1 MVYEQTRHGY
11 TLRLT
16 VTETATNVDTNKSTL
31 TYSLQLISGNTYH
44 FESFGVGATVTMDGV
59 TVASR
64 SRDTDPYLTIGFNST
79 LTLLSGS
86 TQITHAADGTKT
98 VSVGY
103 TLNMADRY
111 YTPGSMSGTGSFVCA
126 TIPRATQPT
135 VDDNSVLI
143 GANVTISVSGRA
155 SASFS
160 HVLSYTVGSASGS
173 IATLNTS
180 TTSYTWTVP
189 ASVANQITKA
199 TTGIVTIQCTTK
211 NGNTVIGTK
220 SVDISVLV
228 PNTSDYK
235 PSVSGFA
242 VTEENADVIALG
254 LSSTQ
259 LVQNKS
265 VISISGNGAGKC
277 GATIVSTEYYVANV
291 KVSSPEHNAITTAG
305 LCPIVLKVTDSRGRI
320 TESTAMYTALSYAAP
335 SVSTL
340 TFYRAISG
348 GTASP
353 TGQYLYY
360 SFTGEIAS
368 LSGHNTNTWALHV
381 QRAGQSTWTSVASGT
396 GTTLNV
402 SATSSSAVVNADYS
416 YTIRLT
422 LTDSFGSS
430 VFYRELS
437 TGYTTVDYKSGGH
450 GVAIGKASEYDN
462 FVELAPGWGVKYNGA
477 DVDFVIDHGFDPS
490 TNWRY
495 RKWKSGWGELWLDM
509 GTVTPTTS
517 TNENGQYYSENLYVY
532 PPFILYPFSL
542 TGITNNYSYICNP
555 GVSYANSRYSFRI
568 GRAEPIATNTSHNLC
583 LYICGDIYEE

>member
-111 YTPGSMSGTGSFVCA
+111 YTPGSMSGAGSFVCA

-135 VDDNSVLI
+135 VDDNSVVI

-155 SASFS
+155 SSSFS
-160 HVLSYTVGSASGS
+160 HVLSYTVASARGS

-199 TTGIVTIQCTTK
+199 TTGTVTIQCTTK

-228 PNTSDYK
+228 PNTSDYR
-235 PSVSGFA
+235 PTISGFS
-242 VTEENADVIALG
+242 VTEQNADVTALNLG
-254 LSSTQ
+254 AYGF
-259 LVQNKS
+259 VQNKS
-265 VISISGNGAGKC
+265 VIDIAGTGAGKYN
-277 GATIVSTEYYVANV
+277 ATIVKTQYLVNGVEVNPDDYNVTESGALMVAV
-291 KVSSPEHNAITTAG
+291 
-305 LCPIVLKVTDSRGRI
+305 KVTDSRGR
-320 TESTAMYTALSYAAP
+320 TAEQYLMGATYAYSPPAVTALD
-335 SVSTL
+335 
-340 TFYRAISG
+340 FYRATSG

-353 TGQYLYY
+353 TGQYLHY

-368 LSGHNTNTWALHV
+368 LSGHNVNTWALHV
-381 QRAGQSTWTSVASGT
+381 QRAGQSAWTSVASGT

-430 VFYRELS
+430 VFFRELS

-450 GVAIGKASEYDN
+450 GVAIGKAAEYDN
-462 FVELAPGWGVKYNGA
+462 FVELASGWGVKYNGS
-477 DVDFVIDHGFDPS
+477 DVDFVIDQGYDS
-490 TNWRY
+490 NTNWRY
-495 RKWKSGWGELWLDM
+495 RKWKSGLGELWLDM